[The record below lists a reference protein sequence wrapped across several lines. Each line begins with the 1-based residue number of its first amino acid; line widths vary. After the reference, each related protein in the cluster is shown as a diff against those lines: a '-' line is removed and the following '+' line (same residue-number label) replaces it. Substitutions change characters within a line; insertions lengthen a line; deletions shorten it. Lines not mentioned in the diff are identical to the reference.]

1 MTNFI
6 NVDCS
11 GGRAASCSEV
21 SLPVFSSLFVTLLLF
36 ITFKTLF
43 SYRMYVHA
51 SFRVAAVVGRHLSF
65 GLAGRRVCCSVAA
78 RLFLCQFD
86 SDQVMAR
93 AGTFF
98 SYLRGVFRLLSSS
111 SREQCHPA
119 PSVSVRFR
127 PVGYGSS
134 PPAVF
139 FSRGRYLSPPG
150 VVQQSDLP
158 FFSDARFVAASVWSA
173 G

>member
-1 MTNFI
+1 MRTSRHLFFANAFIYSNSVRVALTIVVIQRKSPPKTAKSPLLHLNLFSFISKSLDALFVTFHDNRLHFRALITCGANFI

-51 SFRVAAVVGRHLSF
+51 SFRVAAVVGRHRSF

-78 RLFLCQFD
+78 RLFLC
-86 SDQVMAR
+86 
-93 AGTFF
+93 
-98 SYLRGVFRLLSSS
+98 
-111 SREQCHPA
+111 
-119 PSVSVRFR
+119 
-127 PVGYGSS
+127 
-134 PPAVF
+134 
-139 FSRGRYLSPPG
+139 
-150 VVQQSDLP
+150 
-158 FFSDARFVAASVWSA
+158 
-173 G
+173 